1 MELLLNDKE
10 KWNKQSIEKVV
21 NKRKTRTV
29 FLDEPVPIMILYWT
43 ASADNEGN
51 VYFMKDIYNRDK
63 AILNLL

>member
-1 MELLLNDKE
+1 
-10 KWNKQSIEKVV
+10 
-21 NKRKTRTV
+21 
-29 FLDEPVPIMILYWT
+29 MILYWT